1 MAGAWDQAMTLVGAA
16 ACWVAAARCL
26 LAVRF
31 LLLWALG
38 GHRAPARAAF
48 RRLGKWAV
56 GEARPE
62 HGAHRQDAGKA
73 AGPGRPDPAGNGAR
87 RAADGGRLHAD
98 GHLRGHP
105 GRAPRAGR
113 RRSGEQRRPAAQP
126 LPRLLPRRARLG
138 RGPRPLQR
146 HLRDQGEVPIGL
158 AVTVATAGLVHRP
171 HRHHGNHP
179 HVTTATIV
187 MSPRQPSSWPRIHRR
202 LIVRARPDCEPVIWG
217 RPGPLA
223 PLRALLRLQ
232 GGDPVRRVHP
242 HDGAPAPQLLRQDPR
257 GLRAGGPGPGRLGG
271 PSLRL
276 PGPRRLALAAGIDP
290 VGRLLQQHAPTAT
303 A

>member
-138 RGPRPLQR
+138 RDEPVGP
-146 HLRDQGEVPIGL
+146 
-158 AVTVATAGLVHRP
+158 AGDGV
-171 HRHHGNHP
+171 
-179 HVTTATIV
+179 
-187 MSPRQPSSWPRIHRR
+187 Q
-202 LIVRARPDCEPVIWG
+202 RARPDCEPVIWG

-232 GGDPVRRVHP
+232 GSGLRVFQSRGSRVPGERDHRAGGDPVRRVHP